1 MRHQIIIDFYQNH
14 EAKRKPYTVV
24 RNCRRYACIIL
35 KPIYTWPSNMQG
47 GCLGWDGFG
56 ILLYSAKDSVKNRN
70 YLTIFCFG
78 ALHHTFLLAIHGAL
92 QLRSVFLLSCFALF
106 FIRVKCPIQGP
117 WMGYFGI
124 FKKGR
129 LQKQSLVFATA
140 HNRKT
145 QHIT

>member
-1 MRHQIIIDFYQNH
+1 MDSQFSYDRS
-14 EAKRKPYTVV
+14 R
-24 RNCRRYACIIL
+24 
-35 KPIYTWPSNMQG
+35 G

-117 WMGYFGI
+117 AVLGWDTLAFLNIREYEI
-124 FKKGR
+124 
-129 LQKQSLVFATA
+129 
-140 HNRKT
+140 
-145 QHIT
+145 